1 MTNHQVGHEAEERV
15 ATWLKSQKLKVLQLN
30 WRTRRCEIDIV
41 ASRNKVLYFIE
52 VKSRSSQAWGSGLD
66 YITPKKLAQMHFAA
80 ETWLSEHDWH
90 HDVRLA
96 AVSVDGNDMEFV
108 ELVD

>member
-1 MTNHQVGHEAEERV
+1 MTNHQSGHEAERRV
-15 ATWLKSQKLKVLQLN
+15 AEWLEGQKFKIMELN

-41 ASRNKVLYFIE
+41 ARRKKTLYFIE

-66 YITPKKLAQMHFAA
+66 YITPKKLQQMRFAA
-80 ETWLSEHDWH
+80 EVWLSEHDWSG
-90 HDVRLA
+90 DARLA
-96 AVSVDGNDMEFV
+96 VVSVDNGAMQLV